1 MTVMGDAPPQKW
13 SDELQREGRAIF
25 PIRPAAVWRELGLIW
40 LVVAVTQALSFSQSW
55 GEGDT
60 RQYLAIAVVLSAVV
74 VTFWHTS
81 RLYARYPAL
90 TVDEFGLKIGLK
102 KSIRWPEVGAIGLLR
117 GSYLGGHALPII
129 PKDAWA
135 KELVIPATAARDMK
149 ALQQWME
156 ELLSEHRSPEQS
168 TAESSD

>member
-1 MTVMGDAPPQKW
+1 MTVMGDALPEKW
-13 SDELQREGRAIF
+13 SGELQREGRVIF
-25 PIRPAAVWRELGLIW
+25 PIRAAAVWRELGLIW
-40 LVVAVTQALSFSQSW
+40 LIVVFTQAISWNQSW

-81 RLYARYPAL
+81 RLYTHYPAL

-102 KSIRWPEVGAIGLLR
+102 KSIRWPEVGSIGLLR
-117 GSYLGGHALPII
+117 GGSPSGRALPII
-129 PKDAWA
+129 PKDPWA
-135 KELVIPATAARDMK
+135 KELVIPATTARDMK
-149 ALQQWME
+149 ALQQWLE
-156 ELLSEHRSPEQS
+156 ELLKAHRSADQS